1 MFHVDLYWGINYI
14 LSMSKELYSE
24 IEDLII
30 RWNNDGTKTA
40 GHLTR
45 QIMESISQQKHKY
58 VIIDLRNMDYMK
70 DKDGNINYYETE
82 DEACTVC
89 GMYETENAWVMRLIY
104 NHIEN
109 E

>member
-1 MFHVDLYWGINYI
+1 MLHVDLYWGINYI
-14 LSMSKELYSE
+14 LVMSKELYSE

-30 RWNNDGTKTA
+30 RWSNDGTKTA

-70 DKDGNINYYETE
+70 DEDGNINYYETE
-82 DEACTVC
+82 
-89 GMYETENAWVMRLIY
+89 YE
-104 NHIEN
+104 
-109 E
+109 

>member
-1 MFHVDLYWGINYI
+1 MLHVDLYGEINYT

-30 RWNNDGTKTA
+30 RWSNDGTKTA

-104 NHIEN
+104 NHIE
-109 E
+109 EQ